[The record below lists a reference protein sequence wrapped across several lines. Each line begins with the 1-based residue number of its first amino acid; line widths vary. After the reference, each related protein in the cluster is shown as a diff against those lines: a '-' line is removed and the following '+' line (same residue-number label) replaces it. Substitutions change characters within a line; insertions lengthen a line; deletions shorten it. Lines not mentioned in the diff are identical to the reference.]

1 MQNSKS
7 LDLYLKEMAR
17 YPLLGREEER
27 KLSYQIRE
35 GDLYARERMIVSNLR
50 LVVKMA
56 FRYSRYGGVEDLI
69 EEGNLGLIDALKY
82 FDPEKGYRF
91 STYATWWVW
100 QYVKRAAYRRWGVN
114 SADRFP
120 DSKNPDI
127 QSLDGK
133 NEGGSSPLEFIADEN
148 AENPEYAAMVRRDA
162 ETTKKA
168 VRKSMKKLD
177 LYGRDVLKRRFLD
190 KGLEKV
196 RSHRELMKYIPF
208 SHERIRTMEK
218 GAIRKLR
225 KELGINHTA
234 RV

>member
-1 MQNSKS
+1 
-7 LDLYLKEMAR
+7 
-17 YPLLGREEER
+17 
-27 KLSYQIRE
+27 
-35 GDLYARERMIVSNLR
+35 
-50 LVVKMA
+50 MA

-69 EEGNLGLIDALKY
+69 EEGNLGLIDALKH

-100 QYVKRAAYRRWGVN
+100 QYVKRAAYRRWVVN

-120 DSKNPDI
+120 DSKNPDT
-127 QSLDGK
+127 QSLDEK

-148 AENPEYAAMVRRDA
+148 AENPEYVVMVRRDT
-162 ETTKKA
+162 ETAMKA
-168 VRKSMKKLD
+168 VRKEIRKLGLYERDTLKK
-177 LYGRDVLKRRFLD
+177 RFLD

-196 RSHRELMKYIPF
+196 RSHRELMEYIPF

>member
-1 MQNSKS
+1 M
-7 LDLYLKEMAR
+7 
-17 YPLLGREEER
+17 
-27 KLSYQIRE
+27 
-35 GDLYARERMIVSNLR
+35 
-50 LVVKMA
+50 
-56 FRYSRYGGVEDLI
+56 
-69 EEGNLGLIDALKY
+69 
-82 FDPEKGYRF
+82 
-91 STYATWWVW
+91 
-100 QYVKRAAYRRWGVN
+100 
-114 SADRFP
+114 
-120 DSKNPDI
+120 
-127 QSLDGK
+127 
-133 NEGGSSPLEFIADEN
+133 EFIADEN